1 MAAYNICPLCGA
13 HLDPGEKCTCE
24 YEKALEIVAGNHRQP
39 VVHELKISEKYFK
52 DVVNGFKTFELRK
65 FDREFK
71 KGDEIFLSVY
81 EGGEY
86 KGYGAIYKITYILS
100 DCPQYGLMAGYCI
113 LGIEAKKK

>member
-1 MAAYNICPLCGA
+1 MAAYNTCKKCGA
-13 HLDPGEKCTCE
+13 HLDPGEQCNCE
-24 YEKALEIVAGNHRQP
+24 YEKALAIVAGNHRQP
-39 VVHELKISEKYFK
+39 LVYELKISEKDFK

-65 FDREFK
+65 FDQEFK

-81 EGGEY
+81 ENGEY

-113 LGIEAKKK
+113 LGIEAKQK